1 MAGAAALLGK
11 PGLPIPGNSAR
22 EIATNFAAQD
32 PKGAPANLANALI
45 TANCSAVTANA
56 SVEQAL
62 QRSWLQDF
70 GAQVIQTLQSRTLA
84 SKKG

>member
-1 MAGAAALLGK
+1 MNRSRRA
-11 PGLPIPGNSAR
+11 PSA
-22 EIATNFAAQD
+22 IATNFATQN
-32 PKGAPANLANALI
+32 PKAAPANLANALI
-45 TANCSAVTANA
+45 TAYCSAVTANA

-70 GAQVIQTLQSRTLA
+70 GTQVIHNQTLQSRTLA